1 LKLENIVFENERPDS
16 IVKLIDFG
24 VSLVYT
30 PDDELTER
38 VGTIYTMSPE
48 TMKGH
53 YSSQADLWSLGV
65 CTYMLLANGTQPFD
79 ASTNKEIVHKVLQG
93 DYSMSEPANLWAGI
107 SEDAKS
113 FVRSLLVVDPTLR
126 ATATTAIQDQWLMEH
141 HSQRLTKG
149 DVMDE
154 ATKERVRASI
164 LQYASTGD
172 FVKLALNV
180 IAKKSTGQEIEE
192 IRALFDEFD
201 QDQSGTLNLEEFKA
215 FFNEQNQ
222 YSEEYVKQIFH
233 QIVRVLLHCKNIFNV
248 GVTHVLC
255 LSIDNFFYLTN

>member
-1 LKLENIVFENERPDS
+1 VCRSYLHDRSIIHRDLKLENIVFENERPDS

-30 PDDELTER
+30 PDGGDGLTER
-38 VGTIYTMSPE
+38 VGTIYTMAPE

-65 CTYMLLANGTQPFD
+65 CTYMLLAKGAQPFD
-79 ASTNKEIVHKVLQG
+79 APTNKEIVHKVLLG
-93 DYSMSEPANLWAGI
+93 DYSMSGPADIWTGI
-107 SEDAKS
+107 SEDAKA

-126 ATATTAIQDQWLMEH
+126 ATATTAKQDPWIIEH
-141 HSQRLTKG
+141 HSQRLMKG
-149 DVMDE
+149 NVTDE

-192 IRALFDEFD
+192 LRTLFDEFD
-201 QDQSGTLNLEEFKA
+201 QDQTGTLNLEEFKA
-215 FFNEQNQ
+215 FFNERNQ
-222 YSEEYVKQIFH
+222 YSEEYVEQIFH
-233 QIVRVLLHCKNIFNV
+233 QIVRPFSRLMA
-248 GVTHVLC
+248 
-255 LSIDNFFYLTN
+255 LTLM